1 MHGAPPD
8 PIVRVRA
15 RPVPGLAVEG
25 PIIFMP
31 RPVHRVEP
39 AAQLVPKQEQPVG
52 MVIEQFAELL
62 HGRVVDDAHDRTMLA
77 LSVQRE
83 TTEREIETLT
93 ETKTTLQA
101 AVDTLRAA
109 AAKV

>member
-1 MHGAPPD
+1 VGGQVLAPGGRLRRRGQTPA
-8 PIVRVRA
+8 RA
-15 RPVPGLAVEG
+15 G
-25 PIIFMP
+25 PC
-31 RPVHRVEP
+31 
-39 AAQLVPKQEQPVG
+39 
-52 MVIEQFAELL
+52 
-62 HGRVVDDAHDRTMLA
+62 
-77 LSVQRE
+77 RE

>member
-1 MHGAPPD
+1 VGA
-8 PIVRVRA
+8 I
-15 RPVPGLAVEG
+15 VEG
-25 PIIFMP
+25 NVDRSWDYRYEGAAP
-31 RPVHRVEP
+31 RTGSAR
-39 AAQLVPKQEQPVG
+39 
-52 MVIEQFAELL
+52 FS
-62 HGRVVDDAHDRTMLA
+62 TFSS
-77 LSVQRE
+77 SVQRE

>member
-1 MHGAPPD
+1 VVGA
-8 PIVRVRA
+8 I
-15 RPVPGLAVEG
+15 VEG
-25 PIIFMP
+25 NVDRSWDYRYEGAARRFLTP
-31 RPVHRVEP
+31 RTGSAR
-39 AAQLVPKQEQPVG
+39 
-52 MVIEQFAELL
+52 FS
-62 HGRVVDDAHDRTMLA
+62 TFSS
-77 LSVQRE
+77 SVQRE

>member
-1 MHGAPPD
+1 
-8 PIVRVRA
+8 
-15 RPVPGLAVEG
+15 
-25 PIIFMP
+25 
-31 RPVHRVEP
+31 
-39 AAQLVPKQEQPVG
+39 
-52 MVIEQFAELL
+52 
-62 HGRVVDDAHDRTMLA
+62 MLA

>member
-1 MHGAPPD
+1 
-8 PIVRVRA
+8 
-15 RPVPGLAVEG
+15 
-25 PIIFMP
+25 
-31 RPVHRVEP
+31 
-39 AAQLVPKQEQPVG
+39 

-109 AAKV
+109 AAKGIDSDAANGNSSAYRALPYWHRFLTAPRRPVGAFDHNE

>member
-1 MHGAPPD
+1 
-8 PIVRVRA
+8 
-15 RPVPGLAVEG
+15 
-25 PIIFMP
+25 
-31 RPVHRVEP
+31 
-39 AAQLVPKQEQPVG
+39 
-52 MVIEQFAELL
+52 
-62 HGRVVDDAHDRTMLA
+62 MLA
-77 LSVQRE
+77 LSVQHE

>member
-62 HGRVVDDAHDRTMLA
+62 TDGTVARW
-77 LSVQRE
+77 
-83 TTEREIETLT
+83 TLP
-93 ETKTTLQA
+93 
-101 AVDTLRAA
+101 
-109 AAKV
+109 